1 MALALAFG
9 YPELQHAL
17 ARLGPR
23 TIKAPSLRCAAF
35 AAMRSLLVHDTLDT
49 KYARETLRTFSEE
62 TCTQPSILRCSILVE
77 SVLLSLS
84 GWRSVQET
92 IRKTGLPHARDAR
105 TIDPSAEG
113 GVQQGV
119 ESLGQAVQR
128 EPGRHR
134 AGRR

>member
-23 TIKAPSLRCAAF
+23 TIKAPSFAGRAGFCGCALAPS
-35 AAMRSLLVHDTLDT
+35 RVRKH
-49 KYARETLRTFSEE
+49 ARDTLRTFSHE
-62 TCTQPSILRCSILVE
+62 TCTRPSILRCSILVE
-77 SVLLSLS
+77 SVLLPLS

-128 EPGRHR
+128 EPGRRR
-134 AGRR
+134 ADQR